1 MKRADLVIDR
11 DRHARICYLLALR
24 NLNLADIARQAGV
37 GTSAVS
43 SVSIGK
49 SRSAH
54 IESVIAKAL
63 GCEAKDLFPD
73 RYKHSG
79 GEEP

>member
-1 MKRADLVIDR
+1 MKQVDLVIDR
-11 DRHARICYLLALR
+11 ERHARLRYELALR
-24 NLNLADIARQAGV
+24 GLNLADIARQAGV

-63 GCEAKDLFPD
+63 GCEAKDIFPD
-73 RYKHSG
+73 RYKHTG
-79 GEEP
+79 GEDP